1 MKRALF
7 AATLIA
13 LALSACTKKDEP
25 VALPPPATAPSLVTP
40 APTPTQNDSNATPA
54 TPSSEPASSTP
65 ASSDKPAN

>member
-25 VALPPPATAPSLVTP
+25 LALPPPATAPSLVTP
-40 APTPTQNDSNATPA
+40 APTQNDSNATPA